1 MLIRKS
7 AQTALLSLCL
17 LSAARAADTT
27 ALINRLIQAGHS
39 SWIGSPELQP
49 WHLKLE
55 VQLFDDKVQP
65 TEKGT
70 IEEWWTSP
78 AAYQIT
84 YTFPSYTA
92 SIVHSGNVYSR
103 TKGTDSPPF
112 LLHLLLRQV
121 VAPMA
126 PDKEISQSTPVL
138 RNLTVEKL
146 PLECVMIAR
155 KVDDTSEPPLG
166 LFPTYCFG
174 PGTNSLRMIYDF
186 GSQAVI
192 RNSMGVFQKREVALD
207 ITVLDNGKKKAT
219 AHLSTLERNST
230 LTPPTI
236 DPESFEKEEPATPVP
251 GSVMAGHKASGEL
264 PVGHYRGAVVM
275 NATIGRDGHVRSVWL
290 VTVSNSQLALAAV
303 AAVRTWTYTPWLLNG
318 KPVEI
323 TTPITFNFV
332 ETPMPR

>member
-1 MLIRKS
+1 MPLRKS

-17 LSAARAADTT
+17 LSAARAADTN
-27 ALINRLIQAGHS
+27 ALINRLIQTGHS
-39 SWIGSPELQP
+39 SWIGSPDLQP

-55 VQLFDDKVQP
+55 VQLFDDKAQP
-65 TEKGT
+65 TEQGT

-92 SIVHSGNVYSR
+92 SLVHSGNVYSR
-103 TKGTDSPPF
+103 TKDTDSPPF

-192 RNSMGVFQKREVALD
+192 RNTMGVFQKREVALD
-207 ITVLDNGKKKAT
+207 LTVLDNGKKKAT
-219 AHLSTLERNST
+219 AHLSTLESNST
-230 LTPPTI
+230 LIPPAI
-236 DPESFEKEEPATPVP
+236 DPESIEKEESATPVS
-251 GSVMAGHKASGEL
+251 GSVMAGHKVSGEL
-264 PVGHYRGAVVM
+264 PVVHYRGVVVM
-275 NATIGRDGHVRSVWL
+275 NATIGRDGHVRSLRL

-303 AAVRTWTYTPWLLNG
+303 VAVRSWIYTPWLLNG
-318 KPVEI
+318 KPVEV